1 MWNSNPLLFREK
13 LRVLSSFL
21 IIGHSA
27 ESGVYGKIVSWALQ
41 PTLMWLFFFFFLSF
55 AQCVGVAQLVFR
67 VFSGKKKIVPYIAV
81 GLGCVGGRE

>member
-1 MWNSNPLLFREK
+1 M
-13 LRVLSSFL
+13 
-21 IIGHSA
+21 IGHSA

-41 PTLMWLFFFFFLSF
+41 PTLMWLFFFLSF

-81 GLGCVGGRE
+81 GLGCVVGRE